1 MVETEPICFLQCH
14 DKQALFICLAKVQ
27 WSSCYLG
34 FGSKVA
40 QLTSRMWHH
49 PWLHP
54 LLVWSSLRSSLSSTV
69 DIQGGSGH
77 VQAYFA
83 NVLAL
88 CPFHVDDSQK
98 FSSLSHTH
106 STISHSVFLTN
117 ARQVFHRQP
126 SHIYTSTLSVIAKVM
141 PLDISLF
148 FFTMPALTPLTPAH
162 LNTGQRWQEASGGQS
177 VGASKV
183 RNVSMCLAHRHCTMA
198 DPVKH
203 CTYPVYVTQKRR
215 DSLPSVMSNRLPFW
229 GFKQVCMGQ
238 QSSCA
243 IHL

>member
-126 SHIYTSTLSVIAKVM
+126 SHIYIYFYLKCYCQSYAFYILGA
-141 PLDISLF
+141 
-148 FFTMPALTPLTPAH
+148 FFTTMHDLTPAN
-162 LNTGQRWQEASGGQS
+162 LNTGQHWQVAQPLGSCGTNPKGCWFEYPSRQGGEKILS
-177 VGASKV
+177 I
-183 RNVSMCLAHRHCTMA
+183 C
-198 DPVKH
+198 P
-203 CTYPVYVTQKRR
+203 
-215 DSLPSVMSNRLPFW
+215 
-229 GFKQVCMGQ
+229 
-238 QSSCA
+238 
-243 IHL
+243 